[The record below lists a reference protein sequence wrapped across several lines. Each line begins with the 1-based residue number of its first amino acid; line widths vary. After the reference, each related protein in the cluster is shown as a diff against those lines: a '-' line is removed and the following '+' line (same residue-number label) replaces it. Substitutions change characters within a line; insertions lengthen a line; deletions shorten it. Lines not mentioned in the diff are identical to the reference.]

1 MEVTA
6 IFEQD
11 EGWWIA
17 WTEELRGPV
26 GQGRTLDEC
35 RESLMEAI
43 ELTLEFMHEEAERQI
58 EGRPVVRERIRVAP

>member
-1 MEVTA
+1 MKVTA

-26 GQGRTLDEC
+26 GQGRTRDEC
-35 RESLMEAI
+35 RESLMEAVGQ
-43 ELTLEFMHEEAERQI
+43 TLAFMHEEAERRI
-58 EGRPVVRERIRVAP
+58 EGRSVVRERIRVAS